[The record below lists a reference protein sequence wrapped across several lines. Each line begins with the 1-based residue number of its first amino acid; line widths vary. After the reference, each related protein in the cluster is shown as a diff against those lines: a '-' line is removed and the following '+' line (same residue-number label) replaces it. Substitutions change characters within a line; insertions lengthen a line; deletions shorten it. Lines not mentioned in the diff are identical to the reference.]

1 MSDTHDSLSWKPL
14 ELFLFF
20 LQINDF
26 HVSLKKLEIGIVK
39 NKSKAHYWSDN
50 GWKGIAHIKGRV
62 TLNYIYTVP
71 LKL

>member
-1 MSDTHDSLSWKPL
+1 MSDTHDSLSWKHL

-39 NKSKAHYWSDN
+39 NKSKAHYDDDDER
-50 GWKGIAHIKGRV
+50 A
-62 TLNYIYTVP
+62 
-71 LKL
+71 